1 MHLYVEPMDDVLVEF
16 DDCGQVRLND
26 EDWSLPSLQE
36 TRAILYAAENEITA
50 LKELVESLESAVAPK
65 FKRQDI

>member
-1 MHLYVEPMDDVLVEF
+1 MHLYVEPMDAVLVEF
-16 DDCGQVRLND
+16 DTCGQLRFND

-36 TRAILYAAENEITA
+36 TRVILFAAENEITA
-50 LKELVESLESAVAPK
+50 LKELVESLESAVPPK

>member
-1 MHLYVEPMDDVLVEF
+1 MHLYVEPMDAVLVEF
-16 DDCGQVRLND
+16 DTCGQLRFND

-36 TRAILYAAENEITA
+36 TWAILFAAENEITA
-50 LKELVESLESAVAPK
+50 LKELVESLESAVPPK